1 MPKAAVAVVVVVPQE
16 RWRQWAA
23 AMLYIFQVSSRFSFL
38 RWHLIK
44 KVSLFGVPPATIVA
58 WKTPQV
64 A

>member
-38 RWHLIK
+38 RWHLTK
-44 KVSLFGVPPATIVA
+44 K
-58 WKTPQV
+58 
-64 A
+64 